1 MTHKIPWGE
10 APELAPTHYLDTR
23 IHTDSTIFEEEK
35 RSIFASCWRLVC
47 HSSEVPNLGDYRA
60 IELAGKSIIVL
71 RGRDGQIRSF
81 LNTCPHRGAQLVRK
95 VRGNAASQLQCLY
108 HLWSFDLDGRC
119 TSITRP
125 EGYENSGLDKK
136 DVGLRSL
143 RTSVVYGLIF
153 VSLNDDVEP
162 IDQFLGPMMRH
173 LQKHL
178 TDELEVFHYHSA
190 EIAANWK
197 LFVDNDAEQ
206 YHEFL
211 HVLNRTTG
219 MRHPSYHQRQ
229 WRLYPNGHSIIDQN
243 EINYDGFGLERR
255 DKDLMPG
262 MQPNGMVV
270 MLLFPDVMINV
281 RSTVMRI
288 DTQMPLHPGRTR
300 VEWRGLGLKS
310 DTPEMRSMRVRHHN
324 QVWGPAGRNLQEDVI
339 AVECQ
344 WKNMAS
350 GASRYNIL
358 AREEGLR
365 PQDDENLRA
374 FYQEWGR
381 RVGRLPFNPFS
392 DRSGKSG
399 NLKVEPAA
407 YG

>member
-1 MTHKIPWGE
+1 MNQKAPWE
-10 APELAPTHYLDTR
+10 APPELPPTHYLDTR
-23 IHTDSTIFEEEK
+23 IHTDPAIFEEEK
-35 RSIFASCWRLVC
+35 HSIFSGCWRLVC
-47 HSSEVPNLGDYRA
+47 HSSELPNFGDYRTV
-60 IELAGKSIIVL
+60 EVAGKSILVL
-71 RGRDGQIRSF
+71 RGRDGQVRAF
-81 LNTCPHRGAQLVRK
+81 FNTCPHRGAQLVRK
-95 VRGNAASQLQCLY
+95 VRGNALSQLQCLY
-108 HLWSFDLDGRC
+108 HLWSFDLDGKC

-125 EGYENSGLDKK
+125 EGYENSGLDKNA
-136 DVGLRSL
+136 VGLRSV
-143 RTSVVYGLIF
+143 RSAVVCGLVF
-153 VSLNDDVEP
+153 VSLKDDIEP
-162 IDQFLGPMMRH
+162 IEEFLGPMIGY
-173 LQKHL
+173 LEKHL
-178 TDELEVFHYHSA
+178 TEDLEVFHYHSA
-190 EIAANWK
+190 EISANWK

-219 MRHPSYHQRQ
+219 MRHPSYHQRK
-229 WRLYPNGHSIIDQN
+229 WRLYRNGHSVIDQN
-243 EINYDGFGLERR
+243 EINYGGLGLDQR
-255 DKDLMPG
+255 DRDLMPG

-288 DTQMPLHPGRTR
+288 DTQIPLNPGRTR
-300 VEWRGLGLKS
+300 IEWRGLGLKS
-310 DTPEMRSMRVRHHN
+310 DTPETRSMRIRHHN

-358 AREEGLR
+358 AREEDLR

-381 RVGRLPFNPFS
+381 RVGRSPWNPV
-392 DRSGKSG
+392 DETRGTG
-399 NLKVEPAA
+399 RNLKAESALNA
-407 YG
+407 